1 MTNRFVRTLSATTL
15 AFLCAVPLAR
25 ADAAADVK
33 AVMERFVRAWETSD
47 IKAMDAIMARD
58 KDSVWFGTDAAE
70 HFVGYEPLR
79 ASLAKQLATYRGTQV
94 TVKERSIKVSASGTV
109 AWVTEVLDMTTNA
122 GGEAVSVSGMRL
134 TSVLEKRQGTWLMVH
149 FHSSLPV
156 AGQAVKY

>member
-1 MTNRFVRTLSATTL
+1 MTRGFGGTLSATTL

-25 ADAAADVK
+25 ADAAAEVK
-33 AVMERFVRAWETSD
+33 AVVEKFARATETND

-70 HFVGYEPLR
+70 HFVGYETVR
-79 ASLAKQLATYRGTQV
+79 ASLAKQFATYQGTKV

-109 AWVTEVLDMTTNA
+109 AWVTEVFDMTTHT
-122 GGEAVSVSGMRL
+122 GGESVAVPGVRL
-134 TSVLEKRQGTWLMVH
+134 TSVLEKRQGTWLIVH
-149 FHSSLPV
+149 FHASLPV